1 MLKAPGDEESAA
13 EGMTLYAEF
22 AVDFAAAAANRAMLA
37 ALHAIDLQMDAE
49 EQRRKACE

>member
-1 MLKAPGDEESAA
+1 
-13 EGMTLYAEF
+13 MTLYAEF
-22 AVDFAAAAANRAMLA
+22 AVDFAAAAANLAMLA